1 MAERKRSEAGPTR
14 RRRSPEQA
22 KQEILDAAERLIAA
36 NGPDGV
42 GLQQVAREAGVSHA
56 LVTHYF
62 GTYDGL
68 VREALARR
76 TGAAREKVLAL
87 LASPDAEPGRT
98 PVLEVLFELLKDPA
112 LVRLMAW
119 AALSGR
125 GEVFDSMGSAGGLR
139 QVVDAMMEVRQQSG
153 AKQPPAELRRE
164 VEFLVLLAFSACFGF
179 GIVGDSLLRALGH
192 GPSAEAEA
200 EFRERLRG
208 LLSGFMPKRGR

>member
-36 NGPDGV
+36 SGPDGV

-68 VREALARR
+68 VREALVRR
-76 TGAAREKVLAL
+76 MGAAREEVLAL
-87 LASPDAEPGRT
+87 LASPDWEPGRT
-98 PVLEVLFELLKDPA
+98 PVLDVLFELLKDPA

-125 GEVFDSMGSAGGLR
+125 GEVFDLMGSAGGLR
-139 QVVDAMMEVRQQSG
+139 QVVDGMMELRQQSG

-179 GIVGDSLLRALGH
+179 G
-192 GPSAEAEA
+192 
-200 EFRERLRG
+200 
-208 LLSGFMPKRGR
+208 